1 MIRLSHGANQG
12 LRRDPQGKWRLRSA
26 PLAQGGLLR
35 PPCRSKELAVAPSAQ
50 SGFSL
55 LFVLF
60 AIVLVGLSMMGANKQ
75 WTTMMKRERE
85 AELLFRGDQY
95 RRAIGSYTF
104 PGSGGARQYPPRV
117 DDLIKDPRNSKR
129 HLRTAYTDPI
139 TGGPFYAVPCQ
150 GDTNR
155 FKGVYS
161 SSDALTLKHDNF
173 PSQYEQFRSAAT
185 YREWIF
191 QYEESAQQQTAPDQ
205 KTPPASRP
213 PLPAC

>member
-1 MIRLSHGANQG
+1 MVKG
-12 LRRDPQGKWRLRSA
+12 
-26 PLAQGGLLR
+26 
-35 PPCRSKELAVAPSAQ
+35 Q
-50 SGFSL
+50 SGFSF

-60 AIVLVGLSMMGANKQ
+60 ALVLVGLSMMGANKQ
-75 WTTMMKRERE
+75 WVTMMKRERE

-95 RRAIGSYTF
+95 RRAIGSYTL
-104 PGSGGARQYPPRV
+104 PVLGGARQFPPRV
-117 DDLIKDPRNSKR
+117 EDLIKDPRNSKR

-139 TGGPFYAVPCQ
+139 TGGPFYARPCL
-150 GDTNR
+150 GGIKG

-173 PSQYEQFRSAAT
+173 PPQYEQFRSAAT

-191 QYEESAQQQTAPDQ
+191 QYDESAQQTAPDQ
-205 KTPPASRP
+205 KTPPAFRL